1 VNVRVIAA
9 TNRDLAQEVALGRFR
24 KDLFYRLNVFPISIP
39 PLRERAEDIPLL
51 VSAFVKQYEKKL
63 GKRIDRISRKSMDAL
78 QRYAWPGNARE
89 LRNIVEHAMITS
101 TDGKLRFRP
110 LDHTSGDIPT
120 VGALEDVERTHVL
133 NVLSKTAWRIA
144 GKGGAA
150 EILGMKRTTLLSKIK
165 KLGIKRPTL

>member
-1 VNVRVIAA
+1 
-9 TNRDLAQEVALGRFR
+9 LAQEVASGRFR

-63 GKRIDRISRKSMDAL
+63 GKRIDRIARKSMDAL

-89 LRNIVEHAMITS
+89 LRNIVEHAMITN
-101 TDGKLRFRP
+101 TNGKLRFRP
-110 LDHTSGDIPT
+110 LDQAAGDLPAMASL
-120 VGALEDVERTHVL
+120 VDVERTHFL
-133 NVLSKTAWRIA
+133 NVLSKAGWRVA

-150 EILGMKRTTLLSKIK
+150 DILGIKRTTLLSKLK
-165 KLGIKRPTL
+165 KLGIKRPTS